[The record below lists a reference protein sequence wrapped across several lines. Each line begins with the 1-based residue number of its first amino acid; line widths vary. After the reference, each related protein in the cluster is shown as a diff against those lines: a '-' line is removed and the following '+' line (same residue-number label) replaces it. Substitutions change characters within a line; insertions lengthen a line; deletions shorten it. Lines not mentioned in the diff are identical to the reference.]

1 MSVAG
6 IMPVEKVT
14 NNLILR
20 HPKKVYQ
27 EHINDLDLYVSQL
40 DTRISNMRQ
49 YRNELPQF
57 WEGES
62 ADRYAT
68 LLEIELSSL
77 ENARAI
83 VSDDIAF
90 YTSLISDLDST
101 TGSVSSAIDDA
112 TTALNALNSEL
123 GRATGTETDGG
134 YNGIGGEGS
143 LKGSL
148 SFDKNK
154 QSFWNEQWADIK
166 DAWHETGHAFNWLE
180 KQYNKVP
187 EDIRGKLES
196 VFPTGSAATKITS
209 DIVTNDLNMDTLK
222 TFMKSIG
229 TSNSTISAV
238 TNTIKVVTDDNSIAL
253 RSVDRMDAFGEVAE
267 ECLINGDVGGFF
279 MNIGK
284 GLGVGVGGAVFGG
297 AADTL
302 TEMASGA
309 VDVTLNKVFG
319 VTGMV
324 GEIIPG
330 NAGEVI
336 SNLSEGGVALTGK
349 FTGWLSNLL

>member
-1 MSVAG
+1 MLFA
-6 IMPVEKVT
+6 EKST

-27 EHINDLDLYVSQL
+27 EHINDLNSYVSQL
-40 DTRISNMRQ
+40 DARITNMRQ

-62 ADRYAT
+62 AERYAT

-77 ENARAI
+77 ENARAT

-90 YTSLISDLDST
+90 YQGLIADLDST
-101 TGSVSSAIDDA
+101 TGFSNSVIDDA
-112 TTALNALNSEL
+112 ASALNALNGEL
-123 GRATGTETDGG
+123 GIAAGVDIAGGDANVGGKVTENSIST
-134 YNGIGGEGS
+134 NKS
-143 LKGSL
+143 
-148 SFDKNK
+148 K
-154 QSFWNEQWADIK
+154 QSFWNEQWAEIK
-166 DAWHETGHAFNWLE
+166 NSWNEAGKTFKWLE

-253 RSVDRMDAFGEVAE
+253 RSVDRMEAFGEVAE

-284 GLGVGVGGAVFGG
+284 GLGVGVGGTVFGG